1 MNGLG
6 FIGSIIVGCVSG
18 YLAGRLMRGGGFGC
32 LVNLLLGIVGGI
44 VGGWLF
50 GLLGISSNGGVIG
63 GLVTSVVGA
72 VLILWIASKFKK

>member
-6 FIGSIIVGCVSG
+6 FIGSIIV
-18 YLAGRLMRGGGFGC
+18 
-32 LVNLLLGIVGGI
+32 
-44 VGGWLF
+44 
-50 GLLGISSNGGVIG
+50 GGVIG